1 MPCTK
6 KGKTVRG
13 KDLQEDRE
21 IKSWFWTCL
30 IDTIVEIL
38 SRKLVCETEVSWR
51 ETDWR
56 YKFWTHQVS
65 MLVKTIEPDKIMHSK
80 NLVRAEVGSADYAW
94 GLPSLGRP

>member
-38 SRKLVCETEVSWR
+38 SRKLVCETEVS
-51 ETDWR
+51 
-56 YKFWTHQVS
+56 
-65 MLVKTIEPDKIMHSK
+65 
-80 NLVRAEVGSADYAW
+80 
-94 GLPSLGRP
+94 